1 MTPPR
6 ILIIDDLYG
15 RKPPNRDRED
25 LCIRLGLKDV
35 TGDYDSKSRPEEVPD
50 SVAEAVFCSG
60 QVETDGVM
68 ENDLS
73 ATIDMVRSGW
83 PTWPCWALVLLDLH
97 FKTGSIG
104 ADGEPVGRD
113 ADRDPG
119 QYFGLTIFKKL
130 RDQFSELPVV
140 IFSSMDRQDVK
151 VDITNLGADDF
162 LVRDKISRSD
172 LKSCL
177 QAHGLFE
184 DINIIGHS
192 LPILAALKDARYLA
206 RHSTLNILITG
217 ESGTGKELFAK
228 AIHDWSGRK
237 GTFVDVN
244 CAAIPQELIESELF
258 GHEKGAFTKATT
270 KKIGKIELAH
280 NGTLF
285 LDEIADMSE
294 SMQAKL
300 LRTLQEQNFKRVGGN
315 KTFNVNVRV
324 IAATNKNLSQ
334 MIEEG
339 SFRHDL
345 YYRFASAVIH
355 LPPLKERN
363 EDILL
368 LAHRFLR
375 EAEKINSAANR
386 EISDEAMNLLVG
398 YSWPGNVRELQNVI
412 NTSVAKNP
420 NQDLLVPR
428 HIELIQV
435 PTGAIKIPPGS
446 PHEMPTPYVESP
458 SAGAIKDIDTLIET
472 LDNFTLSKEYQDLH
486 GKLPA
491 LQQAYA
497 RLLARYLK
505 AGLLCPAIR
514 RFSPKK
520 PEGENNITGAI
531 KCLSGQTRLSTSKAA
546 DMIKKL
552 LQTDSS
558 VLAEIEKDPILGTA
572 YKEAIRLRPKSS
584 KKRKDNQANGRT
596 TTAVLVSSNT
606 RQ

>member
-1 MTPPR
+1 MKLPR

-25 LCIRLGLKDV
+25 LCLRLGLKDISL
-35 TGDYDSKSRPEEVPD
+35 DYDGKIRLEKIPD
-50 SVAEAVFCSG
+50 PVAEVVFCNG
-60 QVETDGVM
+60 QLEAGGVM

-73 ATIDMVRSGW
+73 GTLDMVRRGW
-83 PTWPCWALVLLDLH
+83 LSWPCWTLVLLDLH
-97 FKTGSIG
+97 FKSGIIE
-104 ADGEPVGRD
+104 ADGEPIGRD
-113 ADRDPG
+113 ADRDPR
-119 QYFGLTIFKKL
+119 QYFGLTIFENM
-130 RDQFSELPVV
+130 RHEFPELPVV

-151 VDITNLGADDF
+151 FDITNLGADDF
-162 LVRDKISRSD
+162 LVRDKIRKSD
-172 LKSCL
+172 LKACL
-177 QAHGLFE
+177 QTHGLLE
-184 DINIIGHS
+184 DINIVGHS
-192 LPILAALKDARYLA
+192 LPVLLALKNARYLA

-228 AIHDWSGRK
+228 AIHNWSGRT
-237 GTFVDVN
+237 GDFVPVN

-258 GHEKGAFTKATT
+258 GHEKGAFTGATA
-270 KKIGKIELAH
+270 KKTGKIELAH

-300 LRTLQEQNFKRVGGN
+300 LRTLQEQEFERVGGN
-315 KTFNVNVRV
+315 KTFKINVRV

-339 SFRHDL
+339 SFRDDL

-355 LPPLKERN
+355 LPPLKERK
-363 EDILL
+363 EDIPL
-368 LAHRFLR
+368 LAYRFLR
-375 EAEKINSAANR
+375 EAEKVNSATKR
-386 EISDEAMNLLVG
+386 EISDEAVNLLIG

-428 HIELIQV
+428 HLEFTQERTNSV
-435 PTGAIKIPPGS
+435 KIPPDKTPEIPEDGS
-446 PHEMPTPYVESP
+446 Y
-458 SAGAIKDIDTLIET
+458 IKASIANTINDLDSLIKVSDNID
-472 LDNFTLSKEYQDLH
+472 LSKEYKELY

-505 AGLLCPAIR
+505 AALLCPAIR
-514 RFSPKK
+514 KFSPKK
-520 PEGENNITGAI
+520 PEGENNITGAM
-531 KCLSGQTRLSTSKAA
+531 KCLIGQTRLSTSKAA
-546 DMIKKL
+546 DMVKKL

-558 VLAEIEKDPILGTA
+558 VLKKIDKDPILGTA
-572 YKEAIRLRPKSS
+572 YKEAIRLRPKGS
-584 KKRKDNQANGRT
+584 KKRKGN
-596 TTAVLVSSNT
+596 
-606 RQ
+606 